1 MDVKWQG
8 RGYSQGKC
16 LPPLRAS
23 HRFRY
28 LFMMPTSGCAAWF
41 YGMAP
46 SLRAVNKYSFSG
58 SVLNSGLS
66 AVLWNELLHLCNGTI
81 CSNYVNDWKYVWTR
95 FITTTPHILTVRTM
109 WVAIRDFQPIWRL
122 ANLSISQHVFV
133 LLLFALIRWWLH
145 WPLVKLRIIGEK
157 NEFPLNRA
165 LALPTTAT
173 K

>member
-1 MDVKWQG
+1 MDRWMDGCQMA
-8 RGYSQGKC
+8 GKGIQSGEMPASTACITSLSLPIHDADLWMCC
-16 LPPLRAS
+16 LILWHGAVA
-23 HRFRY
+23 
-28 LFMMPTSGCAAWF
+28 SGC
-41 YGMAP
+41 
-46 SLRAVNKYSFSG
+46 KYSFSG

-133 LLLFALIRWWLH
+133 LLLFALIRWWLR

-157 NEFPLNRA
+157 TNFPWIGR
-165 LALPTTAT
+165 
-173 K
+173 